1 MKFFLTIFLI
11 LLLGSPHLSR
21 AQDIEALGALI
32 GVLKDVD
39 DPVFQRDILKGIS
52 DALKGQRNVKPPKN
66 WDEVAP
72 KLAKSPNKEVRQLV
86 QSLSLTF
93 GSRAAM
99 ESLREVLINPKGKLE
114 DRRKALAALI
124 DAHDSKLPEILQG
137 LLKEKVIRR
146 EAIRGLGVVEN
157 SKTPVAIL
165 KVFDQ
170 LDTAG
175 KHDALTTLAT
185 RVSYAKVLMVA
196 IEKGEIKANTLPAD
210 IVQQLKAHGKR
221 DINSKLDQLWGVS
234 RSTPEAK
241 LKEIVR
247 YKKLLE
253 AKPVKPINLS
263 RGRALYQRTC
273 AQCHKLYGEGGEI
286 GPDITGSN
294 RSNLDYLLTN
304 ILDPNAEIPNDY
316 RTTILKIS
324 DNRVIVGVIIRSE
337 GGSVTIAT
345 PAESLTIAKSDIVSS
360 EPQNFSMMP
369 EGLVLAFKE
378 DELHDLV
385 AYLRGN
391 GQVPL
396 FRE

>member
-39 DPVFQRDILKGIS
+39 DSVFQRDILKGIS

-221 DINSKLDQLWGVS
+221 GINSKLDQLWGVS
-234 RSTPEAK
+234 RSAPEAK
-241 LKEIVR
+241 LKEIAR

-396 FRE
+396 LRE

>member
-1 MKFFLTIFLI
+1 MKIFLTIFLI
-11 LLLGSPHLSR
+11 LLLGSPYLSR

-52 DALKGQRNVKPPKN
+52 DALKGQRNVKPPNN

-124 DAHDSKLPEILQG
+124 DAHDSKLPDILQG

-157 SKTPVAIL
+157 SKTPLAIL
-165 KVFDQ
+165 NVFDQ

-185 RVSYAKVLMVA
+185 RVSYAKLLMKMVF
-196 IEKGEIKANTLPAD
+196 I
-210 IVQQLKAHGKR
+210 
-221 DINSKLDQLWGVS
+221 
-234 RSTPEAK
+234 
-241 LKEIVR
+241 
-247 YKKLLE
+247 
-253 AKPVKPINLS
+253 
-263 RGRALYQRTC
+263 
-273 AQCHKLYGEGGEI
+273 
-286 GPDITGSN
+286 
-294 RSNLDYLLTN
+294 
-304 ILDPNAEIPNDY
+304 
-316 RTTILKIS
+316 
-324 DNRVIVGVIIRSE
+324 
-337 GGSVTIAT
+337 
-345 PAESLTIAKSDIVSS
+345 
-360 EPQNFSMMP
+360 
-369 EGLVLAFKE
+369 
-378 DELHDLV
+378 
-385 AYLRGN
+385 
-391 GQVPL
+391 
-396 FRE
+396 

>member
-11 LLLGSPHLSR
+11 LLHGLPHLSR

-39 DPVFQRDILKGIS
+39 DPMFQRDILKGIS
-52 DALKGQRNVKPPKN
+52 DALKGQRNVKSPKG
-66 WDEVAP
+66 WDELAL
-72 KLAKSPNKEVRQLV
+72 KLNKSPNKEVRQLT

-93 GSRAAM
+93 GSMVVM
-99 ESLREVLINPKGKLE
+99 ESLREVLINPKSKLE
-114 DRRKALAALI
+114 DRRKALSALI
-124 DAHDSKLPEILQG
+124 DAHDFKLPDILQG
-137 LLKEKVIRR
+137 LLKEKAIRR

-157 SKTPVAIL
+157 PKTPMAIL

-185 RVSYAKVLMVA
+185 RMSYAKVLMVA

-234 RSTPEAK
+234 RSTPGAK

-253 AKPVKPINLS
+253 AKPAKPINLS

-294 RSNLDYLLTN
+294 RNNLDYLLTN
-304 ILDPNAEIPNDY
+304 ILDPNAEVPNDF
-316 RTTILKIS
+316 RTTILKTS
-324 DNRVIVGVIIRSE
+324 DNRVLVGVIIRSE

-369 EGLVLAFKE
+369 EGLVLGFKE

-391 GQVPL
+391 RQVPL
-396 FRE
+396 LRK

>member
-39 DPVFQRDILKGIS
+39 DSVFQRDILKGIS

-221 DINSKLDQLWGVS
+221 GINSKLDQLWGVS
-234 RSTPEAK
+234 RSAPEAK
-241 LKEIVR
+241 LKEIAR

-337 GGSVTIAT
+337 GGSVTIAS

-396 FRE
+396 LRE

>member
-221 DINSKLDQLWGVS
+221 GINSKLDQLWGVS
-234 RSTPEAK
+234 RSAPEAK
-241 LKEIVR
+241 LKEIAR

-396 FRE
+396 LRE